1 MFRFIGLCLGTLV
14 RLLRARRSLLLEN
27 LALRQQLAVR
37 KRRHPRPRLDLL
49 DKLFWVAVRRFWSGW
64 QQSLIV
70 VTPETVVRWHRA
82 GFRLYWKLISK
93 VRRPV
98 GRRQTS
104 KEIRELIFRMVVEN
118 STWGA
123 PRIHGEILMLGFDVS
138 ERTISRWMK
147 RAPSL
152 EIRSQPGAGLP
163 FSAITGKRL
172 PRWTSSLFRRSPS
185 ARSIAFSSSVTT
197 VGVSCTSISQS
208 IRPAHG
214 SSSSCEKHCHLDPLR
229 GSSSLIVMPSMDWR
243 SPQRFDP
250 KSSQIGVSI
259 IPGET
264 ALTRTG
270 ASSRASRRARASK
283 AALMAPWRTAVA
295 NGRSLRNPEIRVN
308 EPPSLIR
315 AARAT
320 R

>member
-27 LALRQQLAVR
+27 LALRQQLAVL

-49 DKLFWVAVRRFWSGW
+49 DKLFWVAARRFWSGW

-82 GFRLYWKLISK
+82 GFGLYWKLISK
-93 VRRPV
+93 ARRPV

-104 KEIRELIFRMVVEN
+104 KEIQELIFRMVVEN

-123 PRIHGEILMLGFDVS
+123 PRIHGELLMLGFAVS
-138 ERTISRWMK
+138 ERTVSRWMK
-147 RAPSL
+147 RAPR
-152 EIRSQPGAGLP
+152 EIRSLPGAGLP
-163 FSAITGKRL
+163 FSVITVKRL

-185 ARSIAFSSSVTT
+185 ARSIVFSSSVTT

-208 IRPAHG
+208 IRQAHG
-214 SSSSCEKHCHLDPLR
+214 SCSSCEKHFHLAPLR

-250 KSSQIGVSI
+250 
-259 IPGET
+259 
-264 ALTRTG
+264 
-270 ASSRASRRARASK
+270 
-283 AALMAPWRTAVA
+283 
-295 NGRSLRNPEIRVN
+295 
-308 EPPSLIR
+308 
-315 AARAT
+315 
-320 R
+320 